1 MSANTLTHTT
11 RRFVMDRLER
21 LVESLENLSHRLR
34 ETLANLVGTHIGDAI
49 RDALEALLHQQPT
62 SHLPDYHRRL
72 DQEGRR
78 RDYRY
83 DYPEDDYDDQRFW
96 YGQEPLPP
104 EPPPE
109 PEPGQKSSRWKSLL
123 TGLVHLSSWFLHQP
137 SKHHSWPWVLGIG
150 TVGITTLLFN
160 PILGGVVVL
169 VGAAALFRRLADR
182 ARNAADRMASLSSR

>member
-49 RDALEALLHQQPT
+49 RDALEALLHHKPT
-62 SHLPDYHRRL
+62 SRLPDYYRRL
-72 DQEGRR
+72 DQDDRR
-78 RDYRY
+78 RDYPY
-83 DYPEDDYDDQRFW
+83 DYPEEDDHAFW
-96 YGQEPLPP
+96 YGQESLPSAPL
-104 EPPPE
+104 PE
-109 PEPGQKSSRWKSLL
+109 PEPGPKSSRWKSLL

-137 SKHHSWPWVLGIG
+137 SKRHSWLWVLGVG
-150 TVGITTLLFN
+150 TVGISTLLVN
-160 PILGGVVVL
+160 PVLGGVVML

-182 ARNAADRMASLSSR
+182 ARHAADRMAGLPSR